1 MFTWVYFL
9 PLTNLAW
16 PLYWNKDLISVK
28 GDMYEWKMWQTVRGQ
43 EWRRVEATALW
54 SQKRDWFEV
63 NHAWETFC
71 RKMWLR
77 FLSNTG
83 KFRFEWYFRVIR
95 NGILFLNAKNIKS
108 LVDITIHLYHKPKE
122 LKYNSKRIGSVHWIY
137 NMMNILPKILPLDK
151 LINQQTD
158 PIMSH

>member
-9 PLTNLAW
+9 LLTNLAW

-83 KFRFEWYFRVIR
+83 KFRFEWYFRVLR
-95 NGILFLNAKNIKS
+95 NGILFINAKNLKS
-108 LVDITIHLYHKPKE
+108 LVDMVLIRHT
-122 LKYNSKRIGSVHWIY
+122 
-137 NMMNILPKILPLDK
+137 LDK
-151 LINQQTD
+151 LQFICITSQKSWNII
-158 PIMSH
+158 PKALALFIEYIIWWIYYRKYYH